1 MTSVRI
7 NLESRKGLAA
17 LLAAEGSPTACV
29 MVHKVGP
36 RADSK
41 RTPDGGTSWSID
53 RPDIPWAVSIVSGEG
68 LSPTDITM
76 VDGLRFWFAVLD
88 PNQIPPLEV
97 GVLDGQPYVRPAT

>member
-1 MTSVRI
+1 MNVRV
-7 NLESRKGLAA
+7 NSKSRKDLAA

-53 RPDIPWAVSIVSGEG
+53 RPDIPWAASIVSGEG
-68 LSPTDITM
+68 LTSSDITI
-76 VDGLRFWFAVLD
+76 VEGVRFWFAVLD
-88 PNQIPPLEV
+88 PKQIPPLEV